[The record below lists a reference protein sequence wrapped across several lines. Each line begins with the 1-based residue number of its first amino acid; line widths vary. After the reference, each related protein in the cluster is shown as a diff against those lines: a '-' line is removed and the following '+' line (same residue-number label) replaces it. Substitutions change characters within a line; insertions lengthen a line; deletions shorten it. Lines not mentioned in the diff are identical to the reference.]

1 MLKDRMVRVKLQKRF
16 AEQRPI
22 SYIGKC
28 TAFSDQWIVVDG
40 RELMLARHVQ
50 DGVQISKANTPVVIP
65 RDNIESIR
73 VLPDAFN
80 LDTIKITTDG
90 QQLQVLVDGKRDCF
104 IGEMGE
110 G

>member
-28 TAFSDQWIVVDG
+28 TAFSDNWLVVDG
-40 RELMLARHVQ
+40 KELMLARHVS
-50 DGVQISKANTPVVIP
+50 DGVQISKTAAPVVIP
-65 RDNIESIR
+65 RENVESIR
-73 VLPDAFN
+73 VLPDNFS
-80 LDTIKITTDG
+80 LDSIRITTEG
-90 QQLQVLVDGKRDCF
+90 QQIQVVVDGSRDCF